1 MGKLT
6 WLSLQ
11 SMFST
16 RSTCWYSEAG
26 NIASIPVLVVFD
38 DEGVFSTEE
47 NVMYEKKKV
56 KCIK

>member
-1 MGKLT
+1 
-6 WLSLQ
+6 
-11 SMFST
+11 MFST

-26 NIASIPVLVVFD
+26 NIASIPVLVVLD